1 MVNDIRNRLLELSD
15 EKYRDFNKKLCPDTE
30 REMLGIRVPVLR
42 KFAKEI
48 VKENNWEKFVKN
60 DKVKYFEEVLLQ
72 GLIIGYSKITF
83 KEKLEYI
90 KIFVP
95 RIDSWAISDTF
106 VPTLKIKQKE
116 LEEYWKFIL
125 LYTK

>member
-15 EKYRDFNKKLCPDTE
+15 EKYGDFNKKLCPDTE

-106 VPTLKIKQKE
+106 VPTLK
-116 LEEYWKFIL
+116 
-125 LYTK
+125 